1 MGPVIKYLKEYR
13 FYIALFL
20 FVLIPIIAID
30 TTSRAPRD
38 YRLYD
43 RVVIAITSP
52 VQALISWGLDVVI
65 GAGQNYVFLL
75 NVRHYNAEL
84 QEENRKL
91 LNQISILREA
101 EQENLRLRKVLN
113 FQEKYELKTILARV
127 IAKDVSPDFRS
138 IRINRGMAEGV
149 KKNMAVL
156 THEGIVGRVLRVTA
170 QTADIV
176 TMLDFQSA
184 VDAIVERSRAR
195 GIVAGLAEDACEL
208 KYALRTDDIQVGDS
222 LIASGLGGIFP
233 KGVPIGTVARV
244 NRKPYGI
251 SQEVEVRPAVDFRK
265 LEEVIVVTQGEY
277 DKYFASDEVA
287 QQ

>member
-20 FVLIPIIAID
+20 FVLIPVIAID

-38 YRLYD
+38 YRIYD
-43 RVVIAITSP
+43 HVVIAITSP
-52 VQALISWGLDVVI
+52 VQSLISWGLDQAI
-65 GAGQNYVFLL
+65 SSGQNYIFLW
-75 NVRHYNAEL
+75 NVRHYNSEL

-138 IRINRGMAEGV
+138 IRINRGTAEGV

-184 VDAIVERSRAR
+184 VDAVVERSRAR

-233 KGVPIGTVARV
+233 KGVPIGTVSRV

-251 SQEVEVRPAVDFRK
+251 SQEVEVKPSVDFRK

-277 DKYFASDEVA
+277 DKYFAAEEVA